1 MNTSIAGIIY
11 LQERFLV
18 GRRIDGGQM
27 GGRWEFPGGKVEPGE
42 TPEQTIVREFREEL
56 GLDATP
62 GECIATAKFENNAGP
77 VDLLAFRV
85 YLALDQKVTLSEHT
99 ELSWMTIDEI
109 EQLDLVDSD
118 RLLVPAL
125 REWSAHDPD
134 R

>member
-11 LQERFLV
+11 LEGRFLV

-42 TPEQTIVREFREEL
+42 THAQTIIREFREEL

-62 GECIATAKFENNAGP
+62 GELITTAEFENNAGK
-77 VDLLAFRV
+77 VSLYAYRV
-85 YLALDQKVTLSEHT
+85 YLSLDQKVRLTEHT
-99 ELSWMTIDEI
+99 ELSWVSLEEI
-109 EQLDLVDSD
+109 EQLNLVDSD
-118 RLLVPAL
+118 RLLVPVL
-125 REWSAHDPD
+125 KEWSAHDPD